1 MNKTYLT
8 CLLIIILVST
18 GFSQDILLKGEIT
31 DKGKIGLPFVNIG
44 IPLKNIGTVSKENGE
59 YKLKI
64 PSNISELDTVIFSY
78 IGYKTV
84 KKSVAELKDHKGKS
98 IQMEIEENQLDEVV
112 FETKKFKDKKL
123 GRTNNGLGLMHLNF
137 YTVYEKE
144 IDDRLSKERGMN
156 FKLRKNCRLE
166 KFHFA
171 ISQNEFKSLKFR
183 INIYNL
189 VEDQPQDLLISD
201 NIIFKI
207 ENEQTGWQSIDL
219 NLYDI
224 YLKEEIGEFLLTI
237 QWVESKK
244 AEADSKFFSIP
255 ASKSPFHKIYFRDKA
270 MDNFE
275 SQTGS
280 LSMYLDAKC
289 SN

>member
-1 MNKTYLT
+1 MNNIYLT
-8 CLLIIILVST
+8 YFLTLILIST
-18 GFSQDILLKGEIT
+18 GFSQEIKLKGKIT
-31 DKGKIGLPFVNIG
+31 DKNEKVLPFVNIG
-44 IPLKNIGTVSKENGE
+44 IPMKHIGTVSDRNGD
-59 YKLKI
+59 YILKI
-64 PSNISELDTVIFSY
+64 PSNILEIDTVVFSY
-78 IGYKTV
+78 IGYKTI
-84 KKSVAELKDHKGKS
+84 KKSVAELKDQNDIS
-98 IQMEIEENQLDEVV
+98 IQMETEENQLDEVV

-123 GRTNNGLGLMHLNF
+123 GRTNKGLGLMHFNF

-144 IDDRLSKERGMN
+144 IDDRLSKELGMN

-171 ISQNEFKSLKFR
+171 ITQNEFKNLKFR
-183 INIYNL
+183 INIYSL
-189 VEDQPQDLLISD
+189 IDGQPQDLLISD

-207 ENEQTGWQSIDL
+207 ENEQIGWKSIDL
-219 NLYDI
+219 NPYDI
-224 YLKEEIGEFLLTI
+224 YLKEELGEFLLTI
-237 QWVESKK
+237 QWVESNKSK
-244 AEADSKFFSIP
+244 ADSKFFSIP

-289 SN
+289 SD